1 MEGRA
6 EEDVADNRLP
16 FLLAQRAASEGPRW
30 TRAVKGKPVTRMSG
44 YLPLWVEEESRK
56 RKKVCTLNG
65 RREECHNHPLS
76 SIDMEKGRENSMTP
90 NIRWK
95 AVGFLLVSL
104 GISITESW
112 ADSAEDR
119 IRSHFNIPAS
129 VRLTEETIK
138 QAVLR
143 VLPVGSLAISIRPKL
158 LDLGIG
164 ERGLS
169 NYGESGKDN
178 VAVIRIEYDPKTF
191 DVVKRSYIISLYL
204 TSEPIRT
211 IRDITVKEWLT
222 GP

>member
-1 MEGRA
+1 
-6 EEDVADNRLP
+6 
-16 FLLAQRAASEGPRW
+16 
-30 TRAVKGKPVTRMSG
+30 
-44 YLPLWVEEESRK
+44 
-56 RKKVCTLNG
+56 
-65 RREECHNHPLS
+65 
-76 SIDMEKGRENSMTP
+76 MEKGRENSMTP

-211 IRDITVKEWLT
+211 IRDIT
-222 GP
+222 P

>member
-1 MEGRA
+1 MG
-6 EEDVADNRLP
+6 
-16 FLLAQRAASEGPRW
+16 G
-30 TRAVKGKPVTRMSG
+30 VKSAITIHFP
-44 YLPLWVEEESRK
+44 P
-56 RKKVCTLNG
+56 
-65 RREECHNHPLS
+65 H
-76 SIDMEKGRENSMTP
+76 DMQQGRENSMTQ

-95 AVGFLLVSL
+95 AVGFLMVSL
-104 GISITESW
+104 WFSITESW

-129 VRLTEETIK
+129 VPLTEETIK

-143 VLPVGSLAISIRPKL
+143 VLPEGSLAISIKPKL

-164 ERGLS
+164 EKGLS

-178 VAVIRIEYDPKTF
+178 VAVIRIEYDPKTI

-211 IRDITVKEWLT
+211 VQYISLLKNGLPVLEQRNVCPMRAKMAVWFLSSTPFLCY
-222 GP
+222 PHYLR